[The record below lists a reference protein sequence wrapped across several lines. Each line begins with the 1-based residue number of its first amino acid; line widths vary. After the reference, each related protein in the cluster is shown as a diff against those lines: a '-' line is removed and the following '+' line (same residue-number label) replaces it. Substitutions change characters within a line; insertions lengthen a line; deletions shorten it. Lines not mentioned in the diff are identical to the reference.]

1 MNIVKDNSKKSL
13 YKIQLKSC
21 SDTWVDIYSTSNLR
35 CFEDVYNHLNTLTTG
50 NRMTDE
56 IKHCIILT
64 NGTEILSCLIR

>member
-35 CFEDVYNHLNTLTTG
+35 CFEDVYNHLNNEHPDSIFRCQVLSG
-50 NRMTDE
+50 G
-56 IKHCIILT
+56 KYHII
-64 NGTEILSCLIR
+64 EF